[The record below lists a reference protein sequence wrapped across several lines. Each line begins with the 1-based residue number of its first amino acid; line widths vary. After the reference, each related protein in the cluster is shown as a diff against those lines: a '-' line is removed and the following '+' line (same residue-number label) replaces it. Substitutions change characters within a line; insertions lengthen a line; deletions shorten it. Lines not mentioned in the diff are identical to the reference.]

1 MLKNEDVGRLFCHAD
16 QSLREILRIINE
28 NTSGIALLVDDE
40 KRLVRAITDGDIRRA
55 ILNGAAI
62 DDTVESLG
70 SVLEGRD
77 PTVATTADS
86 PATMRQLMLRDKINQ
101 LPIVDHRY
109 HVVGLVLLN
118 DLLLG
123 EAPPVNA
130 VVMAGGFGTRLR
142 PLTEDLPK
150 PMLKV
155 GDQPLLER
163 IIGQLSTAGINNV
176 SVTTHYLPEVIRQHF
191 GDGHEFGVKMNYVHE
206 EAPLGTAGALRLI
219 ERPDGPLVVMN
230 GDILTNIDF
239 RSMHAFHAENEAEL
253 TVAVRP
259 YEVYIPYGV
268 VESTGPLLDR
278 VVEKP
283 TYQYFVN
290 AGIYLLSPSAF
301 DYLGDDG
308 RLDMT
313 DLVDLMVKNGRPVA
327 NFPIAEYWLDIG
339 QISDYER
346 AQRDV
351 AQGLL

>member
-1 MLKNEDVGRLFCHAD
+1 MLKNENVGRLFCRAN
-16 QSLREILRIINE
+16 QSLRDILRIINE

-40 KRLVRAITDGDIRRA
+40 ERLSRAITDGDIRRA
-55 ILNGAAI
+55 ILNGASL

-70 SVLEGRD
+70 RAFEGRE

-101 LPIVDHRY
+101 LPIVDPGF

-142 PLTEDLPK
+142 PLTEELPK

-163 IIGQLSTAGINNV
+163 IIGQLSTAGIRGV

-206 EAPLGTAGALRLI
+206 ETPLGTAGALRMV
-219 ERPDGPLVVMN
+219 ERPDGPLLVMN
-230 GDILTNIDF
+230 GDILTSIDF
-239 RSMHAFHAENEAEL
+239 RSMHAFHSENEAEL

-268 VESTGPLLDR
+268 VETSGPILDR
-278 VVEKP
+278 LVEKP

-301 DYLGDDG
+301 DYLGTEG

-313 DLVDLMVKNGRPVA
+313 QLVDRMVKSGRRVA

-339 QISDYER
+339 HMGDYER